1 VNVPNG
7 LDSSSGRDLYITLCG
22 VYQKCG
28 IYPEN
33 PMVSN
38 KLLQLWCISTREW
51 CRSYFV
57 LGKIGPAQLTAK
69 KEWYLL
75 NGTATIIHKLSVE
88 KPWSKEPKMTLCIG
102 SNQ

>member
-1 VNVPNG
+1 MVSILALAG
-7 LDSSSGRDLYITLCG
+7 IFKYITLCG

-69 KEWYLL
+69 KEWYL
-75 NGTATIIHKLSVE
+75 
-88 KPWSKEPKMTLCIG
+88 
-102 SNQ
+102 